1 MSCDAKSFGSHF
13 SPLNFAFG
21 TCFCHPERSEGSV
34 GPVSYTHLDVYKRQT
49 VDWLEVDLEH
59 LQGKVIRIPQREEI
73 DVPVEEHLIV
83 ELYSR

>member
-1 MSCDAKSFGSHF
+1 MCIRDSVIAVREKSRNLPVFKEIREAG
-13 SPLNFAFG
+13 
-21 TCFCHPERSEGSV
+21 EGHS
-34 GPVSYTHLDVYKRQT
+34 T